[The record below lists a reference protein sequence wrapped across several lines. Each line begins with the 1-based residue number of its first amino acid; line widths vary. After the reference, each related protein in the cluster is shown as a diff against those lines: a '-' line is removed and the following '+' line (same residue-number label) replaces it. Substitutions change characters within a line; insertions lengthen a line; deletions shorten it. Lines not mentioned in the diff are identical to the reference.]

1 MTESTASGDSAPS
14 ADSSGEA
21 TRSLP
26 SREEITGWTQG
37 EDLPTLGALFSEL
50 SVAKFD
56 ALMLQIRKEEL
67 LPQHWQVI
75 RDRTVPDA
83 AVFASYP
90 EIARLQVA
98 AADSPVAQ
106 GQLEALRIAW
116 QELAGKQPALWTTS
130 DLFVALRRIIE
141 RDLPVDYNDLL
152 SATRDVWRGLTLP
165 HGSAQV
171 ESLWACL
178 DLIREKTKK

>member
-1 MTESTASGDSAPS
+1 MSESTASGDSAPT

-21 TRSLP
+21 ARTLP
-26 SREEITGWTQG
+26 SLEEIASWTRG
-37 EDLPTLGALFSEL
+37 EDLPSLGTLFSEL
-50 SVAKFD
+50 PLAKFD

-75 RDRTVPDA
+75 GDRTVPDG

-90 EIARLQVA
+90 EVARLQVA
-98 AADSPVAQ
+98 AADSALAQ

-116 QELAGKQPALWTTS
+116 RQLAGKQPALWTAS

-152 SATRDVWRGLTLP
+152 SAIRDVWRGLTLP
-165 HGSAQV
+165 HGSTQL

-178 DLIREKTKK
+178 DLIRQKTKK